1 MATVEVL
8 LREDVEH
15 LGRRGQIVRVK
26 AGYARNYLLP
36 RGLAVLATSANV
48 KAIEQERQ
56 LLVRRE
62 ARERAQAEGLVERLR
77 ELVLVFPRKVGDQDL
92 LFGSVTALDIAHA
105 LAERGIEVDRRKIL
119 LEHPIKYLGEY
130 TIPIKV
136 HRDVTAEIRIQVV
149 REAEAQESQE

>member
-1 MATVEVL
+1 VEVL

-56 LLVRRE
+56 LLARRE

-77 ELVLVFPRKVGDQDL
+77 GLVLVFPRKVGDQDL

>member
-36 RGLAVLATSANV
+36 RGLAVLATAANV
-48 KAIEQERQ
+48 RAIEQEKQ
-56 LLVRRE
+56 LLERRE
-62 ARERAQAEGLVERLR
+62 ARERAHAEALAERLK
-77 ELVLVFPRKVGDQDL
+77 ELVLTFPRKVGDQDM
-92 LFGSVTALDIAHA
+92 LFGSVTAMDIAAA

-119 LEHPIKYLGEY
+119 VEHPIKYLGEY
-130 TIPIKV
+130 TIPVKL

-149 REAEAQESQE
+149 REESEPAE